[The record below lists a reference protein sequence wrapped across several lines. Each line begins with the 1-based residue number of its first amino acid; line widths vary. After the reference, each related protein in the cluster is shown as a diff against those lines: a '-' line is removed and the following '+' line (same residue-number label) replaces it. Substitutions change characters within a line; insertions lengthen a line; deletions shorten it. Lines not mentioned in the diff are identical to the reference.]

1 MKKTLF
7 FFLQCLCIASFA
19 QINLTQG
26 LVTHHPFT
34 GNANDLGPNSIN
46 GTVINATLTTDR
58 NGTANSAYYFDGS
71 SYIELPYH
79 NSYNFDPQGS
89 FSISVWVLPDLNNT
103 WPAQGIVI
111 KAPPNSDFTLSAW
124 NYGIYVLS
132 YKAMSGYAYNH
143 ILNGTTSF
151 FQNLCWYNIISTYN
165 NGVWNLYVNGR
176 LESSNTSQNRFILQD
191 GFSKIAFGK
200 KGESFGD
207 WYKGKMDDVRIYNRV
222 LTQDEIDSLSF
233 NGTGTRV
240 SDDISICQG
249 NSIQLNATGAASY
262 SWSPAAGLSGTTIA
276 NPVATPTSTTR
287 YYVTG
292 TQASGCISTDNV
304 LITVNP
310 KPVVSISN
318 DTLVC
323 ENSNV
328 QLLSSGGAS
337 YLWSPATGLNNSG
350 IPNPVATAI
359 NTTKYVVNVTSAQ
372 GCSAKD
378 SVQLTVRKPGQFTI
392 SPSSGV
398 CINNNSLQLSAG
410 GGDTYVWTPANTLDN
425 PGIANPTATPL
436 QTTIYSVTIN
446 DTVCVL
452 TNTLSTTLTVN
463 PLPVISVSKTND
475 IDCSSSNSQLLASG
489 GVQYVWDSD
498 PTLDNITIRNPL
510 ASPTVATLYKVTGT
524 DINGCSNRD
533 SIQVE
538 VTTNNKS
545 SYLMPSAFSPN
556 KDGLN
561 DCFGIKYWGA
571 ILELEFNIYNRW
583 GQLIFKTKNPGDCW
597 DGTVDGVL
605 QDAAVFVY
613 VIKAK
618 TQCGDIFR
626 KGTFTLI
633 R

>member
-7 FFLQCLCIASFA
+7 LLLQCCCIVTYS

-26 LVTHHPFT
+26 LVTHHPFN
-34 GNANDLGPNSIN
+34 GNANDLGPNAIN
-46 GTVINATLTTDR
+46 GTVVNATLTTDR
-58 NGTANSAYYFDGS
+58 NGLANSAYYFDGS

-79 NSYNFDPQGS
+79 NSYSFAPQGA
-89 FSISVWVLPDLNNT
+89 FSISVWVLPDMNNT

-111 KAPPNSDFTLSAW
+111 KAPPNGDFTLSAW
-124 NYGIYVLS
+124 NYGIYVLN
-132 YKAMSGYAYNH
+132 YRAMSGYAYNH

-151 FQNLCWYNIISTYN
+151 VQNLCWYNIISTYN

-176 LESSNTSQNRFILQD
+176 LESSNTAQSNFILQD

-233 NGTGTRV
+233 NGSGTRV
-240 SDDISICQG
+240 SPDISICQG
-249 NSIQLNATGAASY
+249 RSVQLNATGAASY
-262 SWSPAAGLSGTTIA
+262 SWSPATGLSSATVA
-276 NPVATPTSTTR
+276 NPVATPSSTTR

-292 TQASGCISTDNV
+292 TTASGCVSSDNV
-304 LITVNP
+304 LVTVNP
-310 KPVVSISN
+310 NPVVTITN

-323 ENSNV
+323 ENIPV
-328 QLLSSGGAS
+328 QLTATGGTNYS
-337 YLWSPATGLNNSG
+337 WSPASGLNNATVA
-350 IPNPVATAI
+350 NPVATPSVS
-359 NTTKYVVNVTSAQ
+359 TKYVVTVSSVQ

-378 SVQLTVRKPGQFTI
+378 SVQLNVRKPGQFSV
-392 SPSSGV
+392 SPSAGV
-398 CINNNSLQLSAG
+398 CINKTMQLNAAG
-410 GGDTYVWTPANTLDN
+410 GDLYTWTPAGTLSNTTIPN
-425 PGIANPTATPL
+425 PIASPA
-436 QTTIYSVTIN
+436 QTTVYSVTIR

-452 TNTLSTTLTVN
+452 SSTLSTTVTVN
-463 PLPVISVSKTND
+463 QLPTIRVSKSND
-475 IDCSSSNSQLLASG
+475 IDCSSSNAQLLASG
-489 GVQYVWDSD
+489 GVQYLWDAD
-498 PTLDNITIRNPL
+498 PTLNDLTIRNPL
-510 ASPTVATLYKVTGT
+510 ASPTTATMYKVTGT
-524 DINGCSNRD
+524 DANGCSNRD
-533 SIQVE
+533 SIQIE

-571 ILELEFNIYNRW
+571 ILDLDFSIYNRW
-583 GQLIFKTKNPGDCW
+583 GQLIFRTKNPAACW

-605 QDAAVFVY
+605 QDPAVFVY

-618 TQCGDIFR
+618 TGCGDVFR
-626 KGTFTLI
+626 KGTFTLVK
-633 R
+633 

>member
-7 FFLQCLCIASFA
+7 LLLQCFYIVSNA

-26 LVTHHPFT
+26 LVSHHPFN
-34 GNANDLGPNSIN
+34 GNANDIGPNAIN
-46 GTVINATLTTDR
+46 GNVVNATLTTDR
-58 NGTANSAYYFDGS
+58 NGSANSAYYFDGS
-71 SYIELPYH
+71 SYIDLPFH
-79 NSYNFDPQGS
+79 NSYNFAPQGS
-89 FSISVWVLPDLNNT
+89 FSISVWVLPVQNIT
-103 WPAQGIVI
+103 WPAQAIVV
-111 KAPPNSDFTLSAW
+111 KAPPHADFTLSTW
-124 NYGIYVLS
+124 NYGVYLFN

-143 ILNGTTSF
+143 ILNSTTTF
-151 FQNLCWYNIISTYN
+151 VQNLCWYNIISTYN
-165 NGVWNLYVNGR
+165 NGIWNLYVNGQ
-176 LESSNTSQNRFILQD
+176 LESSNTTQSNLILQD
-191 GFSKIAFGK
+191 GFSRIFFGK

-207 WYKGKMDDVRIYNRV
+207 WFNGKMDDVRIYNRV
-222 LTQDEIDSLSF
+222 LTLDEIDSLSF
-233 NGTGTRV
+233 NGSGTRV
-240 SDDISICQG
+240 SDDIAICQG
-249 NSIQLNATGAASY
+249 NSVQLNASGAASY
-262 SWSPAAGLSGTTIA
+262 SWSPAAGLSGTNIA
-276 NPVATPTSTTR
+276 NPVANPTSTTR

-292 TQASGCISTDNV
+292 TQASGCTSTDNV
-304 LITVNP
+304 LVTVNP

-323 ENSNV
+323 ENSSV
-328 QLLSSGGAS
+328 QLLASGGTTYS
-337 YLWSPATGLNNSG
+337 WSPASGLNNSG
-350 IPNPVATAI
+350 IPNPVATAT

-372 GCSAKD
+372 GCSNKD
-378 SVQLTVRKPGQFTI
+378 SVLLTVRKPGQFTI
-392 SPSSGV
+392 SPSAGV
-398 CINNNSLQLSAG
+398 CINNKTLQLSAG

-436 QTTIYSVTIN
+436 QTTIYSVTIK

-475 IDCSSSNSQLLASG
+475 IDCSSSNSQLLATG

-510 ASPTVATLYKVTGT
+510 ASPSVATLYKVTGT

-571 ILELEFNIYNRW
+571 ILDLEFNIYNRW

-597 DGTVDGVL
+597 DGTVDGAP

-626 KGTFTLI
+626 KGTVTLI

>member
-7 FFLQCLCIASFA
+7 IFLQCFCIVSFA

-26 LVTHHPFT
+26 LVTHHPFM
-34 GNANDLGPNSIN
+34 GNANDLGPNAIN

-124 NYGIYVLS
+124 NYGIYVLT
-132 YKAMSGYAYNH
+132 YYAMSGYAYNH

-151 FQNLCWYNIISTYN
+151 VQNLCWYNIISTYN

-249 NSIQLNATGAASY
+249 NSVQLTASGAASY

-304 LITVNP
+304 LVTVNP

-323 ENSNV
+323 ENSAV
-328 QLLSSGGAS
+328 QLTASGGAT
-337 YLWSPATGLNNSG
+337 YLWSPASGLNNSG
-350 IPNPVATAI
+350 IPNPLATAT

-372 GCSAKD
+372 GCSTKD
-378 SVQLTVRKPGQFTI
+378 SVLLTVRKPGQFTI

-398 CINNNSLQLSAG
+398 CINNNSLQLSAD
-410 GGDTYVWTPANTLDN
+410 GGDTYVWTPANSLDN

-436 QTTIYSVTIN
+436 QTTTYSVTIN

-475 IDCSSSNSQLLASG
+475 IDCSNSNSQLLASG
-489 GVQYVWDSD
+489 GVQYIWDTD
-498 PTLDNITIRNPL
+498 PTLDNITIINPL

-571 ILELEFNIYNRW
+571 ILELDFSIYNRW
-583 GQLIFKTKNPGDCW
+583 GQLVFKTKNPGFCW
-597 DGTVDGVL
+597 DGTVDGIL
-605 QDAAVFVY
+605 QDPAVFVY

-626 KGTFTLI
+626 KGTFALI
-633 R
+633 K